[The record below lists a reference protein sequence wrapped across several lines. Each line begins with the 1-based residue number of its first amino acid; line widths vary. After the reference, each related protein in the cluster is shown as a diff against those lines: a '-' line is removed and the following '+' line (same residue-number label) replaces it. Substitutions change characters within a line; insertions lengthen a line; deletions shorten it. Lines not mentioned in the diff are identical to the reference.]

1 MSAFRFDGSISDAG
15 TGVAL
20 QGIEVFVCTQ
30 PAITTT
36 IPPSPLAS
44 LFTNSAGSTP
54 LVNPVVTDGFGNFFF
69 YAATG
74 TYTLVYY
81 DPQGRMPTQIFP
93 DQQVVTQGG
102 GSLTSVA
109 LTMPAEFAVAGS
121 PITSSGTLAVTSVAE
136 NANTVYAG
144 PSSGSAAAPGFRT
157 LVTADM
163 PAGVGTVT
171 SVQLTGVFGAL
182 FTGSI
187 SGTNPITTSG
197 TFTVNIDMAQQ
208 NANTVLAGPSSGGPG
223 PVTARTLTAADIC
236 GKTAVTFSATP
247 AFDASTFALPTF
259 SMTLTGNVTSSTIA
273 NPTIG
278 QVITF
283 VITQNATG
291 GWTFAWPAN
300 SKGSSAIGS
309 NANEVSVQSFVY
321 DGTNW
326 RATSPGSVNA
336 T

>member
-1 MSAFRFDGSISDAG
+1 MSAFRFDGSITDSG

-20 QGIEVFVCTQ
+20 QGIDVYVVTQ
-30 PAITTT
+30 PVTSLA
-36 IPPSPLAS
+36 IPPTPLAS
-44 LFTNSAGSTP
+44 LFSNAAGTTP

-74 TYTLVYY
+74 TYTLIYY

-109 LTMPAEFAVAGS
+109 LTMPAEFSVAGS
-121 PITSSGTLAVTSVAE
+121 PITTSGTLAVTAVAE

-144 PSSGSAAAPGFRT
+144 PSSGSAAAPAFRT

-171 SVQLTGVFGAL
+171 SVTLAGVFGAL

-208 NANTVLAGPSSGGPG
+208 AANTFLAGPSSGGTG
-223 PVTARTLTAADIC
+223 PVTARTIVAADIAV
-236 GKTAVTFSATP
+236 KTAVTFSATP
-247 AFDASTFALPTF
+247 AFGAGLAALQTFT
-259 SMTLTGNVTSSTIA
+259 MTLTGNVTSSTITS
-273 NPTIG
+273 PTPG
-278 QVITF
+278 QIITF

-300 SKGSSAIGS
+300 SKGASAIGS

>member
-1 MSAFRFDGSISDAG
+1 MSAFRFDGSITDSG

-20 QGIEVFVCTQ
+20 QGIDVYVVTQ
-30 PAITTT
+30 PASTGN

-44 LFTNSAGSTP
+44 LFSNAAGTTP
-54 LVNPVVTDGFGNFFF
+54 LTNPVVTDGFGNFFF

-74 TYTLVYY
+74 TYTLVYF
-81 DPQGRMPTQIFP
+81 DPQGKMPTQIFP

-121 PITSSGTLAVTSVAE
+121 PITSTGTLAVTAVAE

-144 PSSGSAAAPGFRT
+144 PSSGSAAAPGFRP
-157 LVTADM
+157 LVSADF

-171 SVQLTGVFGAL
+171 SVQLAGVFGAL
-182 FTGSI
+182 FVGSI

-208 NANTVLAGPSSGGPG
+208 PANTFLGGPSSGGSG
-223 PVTARTLTAADIC
+223 PVTARTLVAADTSGIS
-236 GKTAVTFSATP
+236 AVSFSATP
-247 AFDASTFALPTF
+247 TFNAGLFANPVFTI
-259 SMTLTGNVTSSTIA
+259 TLTGNVTSSTISNA
-273 NPTIG
+273 TSG
-278 QVITF
+278 QIITF
-283 VITQNATG
+283 VIKQDATG
-291 GWTFAWPAN
+291 SRTFAWPAN
-300 SKGSSAIGS
+300 SKGSSVIGS
-309 NANEVSVQSFVY
+309 DANSVSVQSFVY

-326 RATSPGSVNA
+326 RATSPGQVNA